1 MTFLCFYSNG
11 SVIPRVLIKIDAQTQ
26 ISQRQLVEFMN
37 ETLKSG
43 MLGKYQADPTSIEL
57 TGINFCLILFAVKPH
72 HVIFPVSL
80 HHSSQFTNP
89 PPPLRLCSI
98 LMIPLIGCQLSVVPP
113 PLYSLSDNRSPHRP
127 P

>member
-43 MLGKYQADPTSIEL
+43 MLGKYQADPTSIES
-57 TGINFCLILFAVKPH
+57 TGINFTIFLFAVKPH

-80 HHSSQFTNP
+80 HNSSQFINP
-89 PPPLRLCSI
+89 PPPTKAL
-98 LMIPLIGCQLSVVPP
+98 
-113 PLYSLSDNRSPHRP
+113 
-127 P
+127 